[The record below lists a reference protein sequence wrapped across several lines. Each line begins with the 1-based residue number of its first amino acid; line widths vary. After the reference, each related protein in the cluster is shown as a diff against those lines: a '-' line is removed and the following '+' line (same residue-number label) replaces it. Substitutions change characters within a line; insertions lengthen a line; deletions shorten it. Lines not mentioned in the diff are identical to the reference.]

1 MGKDLVK
8 KSVVDSQTGEV
19 IMENSF
25 FYYDGFNEK
34 GFKYRYRADKITVF
48 FDCIPTTLSDNAF
61 LLLYMLAELA
71 NEDNMLVYRVTR
83 KSKFSSII
91 YKPLYKDDIRKRL
104 RFKFGINK
112 FNQAWIELKKHCIKE
127 IQYHEIKAWA
137 INPAIICRC
146 KQVPPWLYDE
156 FSQYLNPYM
165 TNISIKKMQDLL
177 KFD

>member
-1 MGKDLVK
+1 MGKDLIK
-8 KSVVDSQTGEV
+8 KTVVDSNTGEV

-48 FDCIPTTLSDNAF
+48 YDSIPTTLSDNAF
-61 LLLYMLAELA
+61 LLLYMMAEIA
-71 NEDNMLVYRVTR
+71 NEDNVLVYRVTR
-83 KSKFSSII
+83 KSRFSSII
-91 YKPLYKDDIRKRL
+91 YKPLSKDEIKSRL

-112 FNQAWIELKKHCIKE
+112 FNNAWRELKKHCIKE
-127 IQYHEIKAWA
+127 VRYHEYLVWA

-146 KQVPPWLYDE
+146 KQVPPWLYEE
-156 FSQYLNPYM
+156 FSQYLNPHM

-177 KFD
+177 KYN